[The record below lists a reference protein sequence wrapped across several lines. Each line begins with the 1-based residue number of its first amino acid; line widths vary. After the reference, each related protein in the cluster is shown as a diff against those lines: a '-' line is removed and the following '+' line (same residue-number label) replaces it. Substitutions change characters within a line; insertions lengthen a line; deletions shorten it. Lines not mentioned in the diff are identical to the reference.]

1 MAKYISSGMD
11 GLPGTR
17 VEVTRHGRVPCG
29 LSRNGPAL
37 TGYPR
42 PWLAWPDAA
51 NYPATVLAWP
61 GAGGISGAR
70 VGVARQGRALRG
82 RGWHAP
88 SRLYAAMLSEALVG
102 VARRSRAFSG
112 PGYPGPDL
120 ALRGAARLYVYRSGR
135 ALRGP
140 GLSRHGDAGIS
151 GARDGL
157 APIDVARVDVAR
169 VEVAGLAW
177 PDVCG
182 LPGAR
187 VCVGQRGQALRDP
200 GWRGQTDPVTAGSS
214 VVWPVVIWLG
224 TTLRE
229 LA

>member
-17 VEVTRHGRVPCG
+17 VEVTRRGRVPRG
-29 LSRNGPAL
+29 LSRSGPAL

-51 NYPATVLAWP
+51 NYPATGLAWP
-61 GAGGISGAR
+61 EAGGISGAR

-88 SRLYAAMLSEALVG
+88 SRLYAAMLSEALG
-102 VARRSRAFSG
+102 QDLHG
-112 PGYPGPDL
+112 PGKTGYPGPDL

-157 APIDVARVDVAR
+157 APIDVAWVDVAR

-177 PDVCG
+177 PGVCG

-187 VCVGQRGQALRDP
+187 VCVGQRGSLGP
-200 GWRGQTDPVTAGSS
+200 GLAWPDGSCHCG
-214 VVWPVVIWLG
+214 V
-224 TTLRE
+224 
-229 LA
+229 